1 MLPLSGI
8 RVLDLSRVVSG
19 PYGTQILADLGAEV
33 IRVEKPPAG
42 PVAPRTG
49 PLTREEA
56 FSWGLNRNKRSIC
69 LDLRDPRAA
78 VLLAR
83 LADASDIV
91 FDNFRPGVTRSLGVD
106 HATLAAR
113 DPGIITCSLTGF
125 GSNGPWAQMPAY
137 DPTVQAMSGA
147 MNFTRAGDEGEPP
160 VRWGIPICDIYAGI
174 FSCIG
179 IVAALLERDHTGRG
193 DHVDMAMLDIALA
206 LNTYRVPLALTFG
219 QEPKPTPN
227 EGGQGTVPYGTFQCS
242 NGWISIGVTEGMWPS
257 ACQVLERPDLVAD
270 PRFRDNKTR
279 YANRRELAEIF
290 ATELRRRSARQWQ
303 DDLLAAGVI
312 AGQVNSIAEA
322 MSHPQIHA
330 RGMAV
335 QICDEAGRCAT
346 VAGDPLKFGDAASWR
361 APSATG
367 TDTRAIL
374 GALAGVDQD
383 EFGALAAEG
392 VVYAPEGA
400 PVEYA
405 GATAGRV
412 PPASGAGL
420 RGITVLELNGEEP
433 SKAFAAQLL
442 ADLGARVIRID
453 RPAGGVIGPFP
464 DEARESSSRCGLNRN
479 KQSVFADLKTAGGQ
493 RFFHALA
500 GRADV
505 VLDNYRP
512 EVLDRL
518 GVGWQALSS
527 LYPRLISCS
536 ITGFG
541 HTGPWRAFP
550 AFDGAIQALGGG
562 MSITAGHTQPDVPVR
577 WGNPIGGLTGS
588 MYAALGVLAALRLRN
603 MTGRGHRL
611 DLALLDA
618 QVALLSYRAPQ
629 AVTLGRVFRPE
640 PRRGGSGSLP
650 FGVFATHDERWFVI
664 GITPQFWDRFCL
676 VAGHPEWTAD
686 PRFADEPARR
696 EHEAELNGLIEDA
709 MRRQDAAEWQRR
721 FVAESIPGA
730 TVATVAEAFAHEQ
743 VAARSMLMVLPDDLH
758 AQGVR
763 VAGRPITFSTTPAV
777 PVRGAPLA
785 GTDTASVAA
794 EFGVPFP
801 YHPVPSLREGSLGA

>member
-19 PYGTQILADLGAEV
+19 PFGTQILADLGAEV
-33 IRVEKPPAG
+33 IRVEKPPAA

-56 FSWGLNRNKRSIC
+56 FSWGLNRNKRSVC
-69 LDLRDPRAA
+69 LDLRDPRGAA
-78 VLLAR
+78 LLGR
-83 LADASDIV
+83 LAGASDVV
-91 FDNFRPGVTRSLGVD
+91 FDNFRPGVTRRLGVD

-113 DPGIITCSLTGF
+113 RPGVVTCSLTGF

-147 MNFTRAGDEGEPP
+147 MNFTRAGEAGEPP

-174 FSCIG
+174 FSSIG

-193 DHVDMAMLDIALA
+193 DHVDVAMLDVALA

-227 EGGQGTVPYGTFQCS
+227 EGGQGTVPYGTFRCS
-242 NGWISIGVTEGMWPS
+242 DGWISIGVTERMWPR

-270 PRFRDNKTR
+270 PRFRDHQAR

-290 ATELRRRSARQWQ
+290 ATELRRRPARQWQ

-322 MSHPQIHA
+322 MSHPQIRA

-335 QICDEAGRCAT
+335 QICDEAGRRAT
-346 VAGDPLKFGDAASWR
+346 VAGDPLKFGDAATWR
-361 APSATG
+361 APNATG
-367 TDTRAIL
+367 ADTRAIL
-374 GALAGVDQD
+374 GALAGVDSG
-383 EFGALAAEG
+383 EFRALAAAR

-400 PVEYA
+400 PGEYA
-405 GATAGRV
+405 GPAAGQV
-412 PPASGAGL
+412 PSASGAGL
-420 RGITVLELNGEEP
+420 RSITVLELNGEEP

-442 ADLGARVIRID
+442 ADLGARVIRMD
-453 RPAGGVIGPFP
+453 RPAGEVTGPFP

-479 KQSVFADLKTAGGQ
+479 KQSVIADLRTGDGQ

-500 GRADV
+500 GHADV

-512 EVLDRL
+512 GVLDRL
-518 GVGWQALSS
+518 GIGWPTLTSR
-527 LYPRLISCS
+527 YPGLISCS

-588 MYAALGVLAALRLRN
+588 MYAALGILAAVRLRN

-611 DLALLDA
+611 DLGLLDA

-650 FGVFATHDERWFVI
+650 FGVFGTRDGRWFVI
-664 GITPQFWDRFCL
+664 GITPQFWVRFCS

-696 EHEAELNGLIEDA
+696 EHEAELNGVIEEA
-709 MRRQDAAEWQRR
+709 MRGQDAAEWQRR
-721 FVAESIPGA
+721 FVAAGIPGA
-730 TVATVAEAFAHEQ
+730 TVATVAEAFEHEQ
-743 VAARSMLMVLPDDLH
+743 VAARSMLLVLPDDLH
-758 AQGVR
+758 TQGVR
-763 VAGRPITFSTTPAV
+763 VAGRPIHFSTAPAV
-777 PVRGAPLA
+777 PVHGAALPGA
-785 GTDTASVAA
+785 DTAAVAA
-794 EFGVPFP
+794 EFGAPLP
-801 YHPVPSLREGSLGA
+801 QNAHR